1 MLPFWSD
8 VLLLVKAALGKGF
21 SDFPGISSLVVAV
34 GELYVR
40 VVVVEEGEV
49 GVDEGEGV
57 EHWQDAAP
65 VPRLDRYSARI
76 PANYL
81 LVEHVEGL
89 NSPHQQLVPRELVSK
104 AVQTFHLALLVA
116 LILWGKYHRNLK
128 KPTLMENLGGAEPVI
143 VGHGPLQCRLEAQG
157 G

>member
-1 MLPFWSD
+1 MRGRVWNIGRMRRPYHVWTD
-8 VLLLVKAALGKGF
+8 TRLG
-21 SDFPGISSLVVAV
+21 A
-34 GELYVR
+34 
-40 VVVVEEGEV
+40 
-49 GVDEGEGV
+49 
-57 EHWQDAAP
+57 
-65 VPRLDRYSARI
+65 
-76 PANYL
+76 ANYL

-104 AVQTFHLALLVA
+104 AVQAFHLALLVA
-116 LILWGKYHRNLK
+116 LVLWGKYHRNLK